1 MPFGLWVRRITINT
15 IIDEFRKKKLVYE
28 QTELVD
34 FDDPE
39 NEADRTVLNNYVQ
52 KMDAAQIQ
60 AMIDTLPETSRRV
73 FNLFAIDGFSH
84 KEIAAMAGISE
95 GTSKWHV
102 NFARTKLKELISIK
116 LTFKSSKAS

>member
-1 MPFGLWVRRITINT
+1 VPFGLWVRRITINT